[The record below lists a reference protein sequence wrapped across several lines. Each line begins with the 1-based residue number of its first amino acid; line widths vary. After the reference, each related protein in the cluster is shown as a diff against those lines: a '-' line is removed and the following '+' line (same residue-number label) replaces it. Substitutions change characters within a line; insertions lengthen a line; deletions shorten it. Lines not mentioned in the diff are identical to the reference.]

1 LEVTRRDSY
10 SPARRP
16 QWLLSALT
24 HHFGLDRGV
33 ENEIIVLATGLD
45 QYLQEVFHHL
55 DWGAQETIPGADF
68 RALCHVLGQEE
79 CEGLLDNLPGQ
90 LTFRQFHARL
100 CGYFSGKS
108 ASDTVRFPCGTD
120 TELIQTQIR
129 LRSPRRRRDP
139 PPRSRLESDA
149 ERSLEQEN
157 SSLRELV
164 EDLRAALQSS
174 DARCL
179 ALQVGLRKSQT
190 AEGGGATSDSRVLTH
205 TYTLTQHVEHV
216 EQVVQRVSLIQNSSD
231 VQIQELIRINQ
242 ELEEELG
249 RSQECLAQGE
259 ELSRRM
265 KEEQV
270 EMRRRA
276 GEARQVVLTCFM
288 KVKELEEKSN
298 KVPLLQMRLKQ
309 LEIELQHSRAEVRD
323 LQQNRNRCLRLHH
336 FAPPQ
341 GRTTPSEDEDSVFI
355 GEDQVFRSVEGQAA
369 SDEEEEDWATEQQ
382 HPAGVTDRIFPSG
395 SGLITSDASSP
406 LNCFLRSSKNPSP
419 SFLTTPRYVAQFYKN
434 DGRCWRQTQNVS
446 FCPIGSRWDER
457 IMKSLGPCAGGSDTI
472 DYGNVTLL
480 LMERIDQLTGKLQQK
495 DQEMRRLETDLHQM
509 KEPLVEELEKKM
521 EETEFLRSELQ
532 MLETERVRLSLVEE
546 KLLDVLELLEKVRNR
561 KISKR
566 HLGKLLVSA
575 LESRGEPGKDEAL
588 ELLKS
593 LHNELCEAW
602 RSPEL
607 YKSAAEQ
614 QPMGGSLVIS
624 C

>member
-1 LEVTRRDSY
+1 MSLTVQSQIVRLGPGARVIPRLEVTRRDSY

-395 SGLITSDASSP
+395 SG
-406 LNCFLRSSKNPSP
+406 
-419 SFLTTPRYVAQFYKN
+419 
-434 DGRCWRQTQNVS
+434 
-446 FCPIGSRWDER
+446 WDER

>member
-1 LEVTRRDSY
+1 MCQCQTEVVMRVGDSFTTSIYQEGGISQIVRLGPGARVIPRLEVTRGDSY

-24 HHFGLDRGV
+24 HHFGQDRGV

-68 RALCHVLGQEE
+68 RALCHVLGLEGSGGQEE

-108 ASDTVRFPCGTD
+108 ASDTCRFPCGTD

-249 RSQECLAQGE
+249 RSQECLARGE

-276 GEARQVVLTCFM
+276 GEARQVVLTCFT

-309 LEIELQHSRAEVRD
+309 LEMELQRSRAEVRD
-323 LQQNRNRCLRLHH
+323 LRLSGHQHRRRSGRLHC
-336 FAPPQ
+336 FVPPQ
-341 GRTTPSEDEDSVFI
+341 GRTSPAGDLDSVFI

-369 SDEEEEDWATEQQ
+369 SDEEEEDWAAEQQ
-382 HPAGVTDRIFPSG
+382 HPAGVT
-395 SGLITSDASSP
+395 
-406 LNCFLRSSKNPSP
+406 
-419 SFLTTPRYVAQFYKN
+419 
-434 DGRCWRQTQNVS
+434 
-446 FCPIGSRWDER
+446 ER
-457 IMKSLGPCAGGSDTI
+457 ILARDACCVRRCDEQILKALGRCAGGSDSI
-472 DYGNVTLL
+472 DYRNITVL
-480 LMERIDQLTGKLQQK
+480 LMERIDQLSDQLQEK
-495 DQEMRRLETDLHQM
+495 HQEMRRLETDLHKL

-566 HLGKLLVSA
+566 DLGKLLLSA
-575 LESRGEPGKDEAL
+575 LESCREPQPGKDQAMEVL
-588 ELLKS
+588 NS
-593 LHNELCEAW
+593 LHHELSQC
-602 RSPEL
+602 EL
-607 YKSAAEQ
+607 YHKEAAEQ
-614 QPMGGSLVIS
+614 QPMGSSLVIS